1 MVKENMNRNKFSAEF
16 LYQLNLIK
24 DIIEQVKCYDPYD
37 RKRVIDVSF
46 KYPYIQG
53 DSSHVIA
60 LALMRLLIKHVY
72 SMEFEY
78 AKFTVGYAMKIHSGK
93 VHFTIGDAITI
104 NADPDINVY
113 LHLKRLVMRIA
124 ELYPDGLIT
133 GVVIRVFIRGMKEKD
148 VTLTCDEIDSILWEV
163 LNSELNSDSEGDLPE
178 VVSMARKPGYPDHI
192 TAIPLPRSLKREPF
206 IVADTETVMI
216 NDIQVPYAAGFMV
229 VKPGQDVVDSPIDT
243 YFSED
248 DYFRPEFQDR
258 SNSMMFDFLEHLAVV
273 ADKTKIRTVYFHNF
287 SRFDGILLLKY
298 YANKGDKYTIK
309 PLMRNLRLYEL
320 KVYRTVKKRV
330 KLKVQVKVKGVES
343 DSWQVKIV
351 ETDTDKKILVLKL
364 RDSLNLLPSSLEKL
378 AKALCPELGVKG
390 SIAHDDITVD
400 TLLPLRKEL
409 LTYMEQDIRLLGGIM
424 RKAQDIY
431 YNEFKVDMVNSL
443 TYSALSM
450 TIYRQMFYDAL
461 NWPIHIPTRNEDT
474 FIRRGYYG
482 GHVDV
487 YIPYGTDLYYYDVNS
502 LYPFIMK
509 SFPMP
514 GGKPVWH
521 GNLKDMDLSYMT
533 GFIEAYV
540 VCPNTLK
547 RPFLPYKDSND
558 RLLFPTGEFV
568 GVYYSEELK
577 FARNLGYIILPLRG
591 YLFDKKPSPFSG
603 FVSTLYNLR
612 KEAKKAG
619 DESMVYVYKTLMNSL
634 YGRFGI
640 NPKSTV
646 TEVCDSDRYDE
657 LTMRD
662 NFINGDKLSEKYYV
676 VSYYTNTL
684 ECSDS
689 EWNAPKHSAVQLAAA
704 ITACARIH
712 MYKYIS
718 RPDCYYTDTD
728 SVVLGSPLP
737 EEEISSTELGK
748 LKLEYELNTGIFLG
762 GKSYALETK
771 QSGDIVKHK
780 GLAKQSVSLKWF
792 QEQYADLFRTQ
803 QVTVVSNFRIDWKTF
818 DIAKKS
824 MQVKLGI
831 PVGTKRD
838 PVYDDNNV
846 WVDTIPKEVF
856 DFGGDELSILKHEN
870 KILKAQLDEQ
880 EKEYAHRLLNLEVEN
895 ERNKKEYAHRLLN
908 LEVENERNKTQYDQR
923 LAMLES
929 SYDQRLA
936 MLESKLAKLTANL
949 DKKDNESA
957 SSADHMKRKMEE
969 YNYMTNKAM
978 ESDKQISDLKEQ
990 LDMKDR
996 ESAARADYIT
1006 EEFMKSDKLIS
1017 ELKMQLDMKDK
1028 ESANRADHIQIEFM
1042 KSDKQIE
1049 YLQELL
1055 DRKDQEYASLHAQ
1068 YVNKYNENALLRV
1081 QFDKKD
1087 KKSANIVELTVEDYK
1102 DKVNTYNYMVDQ
1114 YHKKSA
1120 QIVSLQEQ
1128 LDNYKH
1134 ESAFIVSI
1142 PSKEYYYL
1150 SNKAMESDEQ
1160 IEDLKKQLINKDREN
1175 EILRAQAAKPSS
1187 NQIIDYSKNFDI
1199 QDLQRL
1205 RESAAKF
1212 KEEEALLRKELQSK
1226 SAKLP
1231 QVPVRGPRTEPPTR
1245 FNHPTEGNEG
1255 NEGKSDK
1262 KLRWEQQR
1270 RDKPP

>member
-1 MVKENMNRNKFSAEF
+1 MVKEMNRKKFSAAF
-16 LYQLNLIK
+16 IYNLNLIK
-24 DIIEQVKCYDPYD
+24 DIIEEVKCYDPYD

-46 KYPYIQG
+46 KEPYIQC
-53 DSSHVIA
+53 DRCEVIA

-72 SMEFEY
+72 STEFEY
-78 AKFTVGYAMKIHSGK
+78 AKFTVGYTMKIHSGK
-93 VHFTIGDAITI
+93 VPFTIGDAITI

-113 LHLKRLVMRIA
+113 DHLFKLVMRIA
-124 ELYPDGLIT
+124 ELYPSGLIT
-133 GVVIRVFIRGMKEKD
+133 GVVIRVYVRGMKEKD
-148 VTLTCDEIDSILWEV
+148 VTLTCDEIDSILWSV
-163 LNSELNSDSEGDLPE
+163 LNSDSKGSLPE
-178 VVSMARKPGYPDHI
+178 VISMARKPGARKPGYSDHI

-216 NDIQVPYAAGFMV
+216 NDIQVPYAAGFMLV
-229 VKPGQDVVDSPIDT
+229 APGQDVVYSPIET

-258 SNSMMFDFLEHLAVV
+258 SNRMMFDFLEHLALM

-298 YANKGDKYTIK
+298 YANKGEKYTIK

-330 KLKVQVKVKGVES
+330 KLKVKVKVKGVES
-343 DSWQVKIV
+343 DDMQVKIV
-351 ETDTDKKILVLKL
+351 ETDTDKNILVLKL

-390 SIAHDDITVD
+390 SIAHDNITVD

-424 RKAQDIY
+424 KKAQDIY
-431 YNEFKVDMVNSL
+431 YNQFKVDMVKSL

-502 LYPFIMK
+502 LYPFIME

-521 GNLKDMDLSYMT
+521 GDLKHMDLSYMT

-547 RPFLPYKDSND
+547 RPFLPYKDSNNT
-558 RLLFPTGEFV
+558 LLFPTGEFV

-591 YLFDKKPSPFSG
+591 YLFKKKPSPFSG

-619 DESMVYVYKTLMNSL
+619 EESMVYVYKTLMNSL

-646 TEVCDSDRYDE
+646 TEVCNSDRYDE

-689 EWNAPKHSAVQLAAA
+689 EWNAPKNSAVQLAAA

-748 LKLEYELNTGIFLG
+748 LKLEYELNTGIFLS

-803 QVTVVSNFRIDWKTF
+803 QVTVVSHFRIDWNTF

-838 PVYDDNNV
+838 PVYDNNNV

-856 DFGGDELSILKHEN
+856 DFGGDELSILKYEN
-870 KILKAQLDEQ
+870 KILKAQLDKQ
-880 EKEYAHRLLNLEVEN
+880 EKEYAHRIRNLEVEN
-895 ERNKKEYAHRLLN
+895 AHRIRN
-908 LEVENERNKTQYDQR
+908 LEVENERNKTEYSQR

-929 SYDQRLA
+929 SLA
-936 MLESKLAKLTANL
+936 QLTAKL
-949 DKKDNESA
+949 DMKDNESA
-957 SSADHMKRKMEE
+957 SSADHKVNKMEE
-969 YNYMTNKAM
+969 SNSMMSEALTSDEYYFMKSEGLTPDEFYFQAGQAM
-978 ESDKQISDLKEQ
+978 KSDEQIASLKEQ
-990 LDMKDR
+990 LDKKKDR
-996 ESAARADYIT
+996 ENERLRA
-1006 EEFMKSDKLIS
+1006 
-1017 ELKMQLDMKDK
+1017 Q
-1028 ESANRADHIQIEFM
+1028 
-1042 KSDKQIE
+1042 
-1049 YLQELL
+1049 
-1055 DRKDQEYASLHAQ
+1055 
-1068 YVNKYNENALLRV
+1068 
-1081 QFDKKD
+1081 
-1087 KKSANIVELTVEDYK
+1087 
-1102 DKVNTYNYMVDQ
+1102 MVGQ
-1114 YHKKSA
+1114 A
-1120 QIVSLQEQ
+1120 
-1128 LDNYKH
+1128 
-1134 ESAFIVSI
+1134 I
-1142 PSKEYYYL
+1142 P
-1150 SNKAMESDEQ
+1150 SDEQ
-1160 IEDLKKQLINKDREN
+1160 IEDFYKQLEN
-1175 EILRAQAAKPSS
+1175 
-1187 NQIIDYSKNFDI
+1187 
-1199 QDLQRL
+1199 QDMVQYNDLMYEEL
-1205 RESAAKF
+1205 SEESAAK
-1212 KEEEALLRKELQSK
+1212 LR
-1226 SAKLP
+1226 
-1231 QVPVRGPRTEPPTR
+1231 
-1245 FNHPTEGNEG
+1245 NEGNEG
-1255 NEGKSDK
+1255 NEGNEDK

-1270 RDKPP
+1270 RDKGKPP